1 MLTLSRST
9 TYRQLTYLLTRQ
21 VRACTSALSPS
32 GASPPRSSAS
42 PHSTPHSPSPVSRAL
57 QLPAQCDTLPESPQL
72 RRVLDEMG
80 IREVEQ
86 KHMQQQAEL
95 MLPSHNV

>member
-1 MLTLSRST
+1 MHLGAEPQAAPLRRARVPARTARRTARAPSRGRCSC
-9 TYRQLTYLLTRQ
+9 RP
-21 VRACTSALSPS
+21 SA
-32 GASPPRSSAS
+32 
-42 PHSTPHSPSPVSRAL
+42 TP
-57 QLPAQCDTLPESPQL
+57 LPESPQL